1 MGTPQVCGKE
11 LEGLGVPNMARRRHQ
26 AKTRFL
32 VTNPK
37 FQGAVT
43 EDLLTILTPVE
54 WLCADINISEKV
66 ISAAKLIVFNLK
78 FAPAPPSTLPSQA
91 NHRSDTE
98 TDLEEEEET

>member
-1 MGTPQVCGKE
+1 
-11 LEGLGVPNMARRRHQ
+11 
-26 AKTRFL
+26 
-32 VTNPK
+32 
-37 FQGAVT
+37 
-43 EDLLTILTPVE
+43 VE